1 MRISIMGEAGSGKT
15 TLAERISQKLSI
27 PHIHLDRFYFEAG
40 GADARRGSE
49 EEKRMEA
56 TLRKNALAALQVES
70 WVSDGR
76 YLRILPEIGEMADK
90 IVYLDIPMWRR
101 LLNHAKRAL
110 KPSTRHKELSAWHE
124 LTFFVEIV
132 RRTFNGGGKKAK
144 LTAKYGN
151 KMVFLNSYQAIGK
164 YLQNLI

>member
-1 MRISIMGEAGSGKT
+1 MRISVMGESGSGKT
-15 TLAERISQKLSI
+15 TLAKKISQKLSI

-40 GADARRGSE
+40 GADVRRGSE

-56 TLRKNALAALQVES
+56 TLRQNALAALQAKS

-76 YLRILPEIGEMADK
+76 YLRILPEIGEMADT

-110 KPSTRHKELSAWHE
+110 KPSTRHKELSVWHD
-124 LTFFVEIV
+124 LKFFIEIV
-132 RRTFNGGGKKAK
+132 RRTYRSRDKAAK
-144 LTAKYGN
+144 LTAKYGK
-151 KMVFLNSYQAIGK
+151 KMIFLTSYK
-164 YLQNLI
+164 KVDDYLQNLT